1 MSEQSE
7 NIAELALALSKAQA
21 VIGGAKKD
29 SKNPFFKSDYA
40 DLESVWMACRKELT
54 DNGLSVIQTME
65 PNPEGVT
72 VVTTL
77 AHSSGQ
83 WMRGR
88 LNLHPTKNDPQGIGS
103 AITYGRRYALAAIV
117 GVYQTDDDGNAASGK
132 TDKPSKQDAKPQP
145 VTTKGKFSEFTTHQA
160 EDGETE
166 VWGKVGDKVVF
177 SSTEPNR
184 TSLIDLHESG
194 LDAEFVL
201 MNTGRTAKNGTPIY
215 SVHMVSPVP
224 TQVPDDKLKPA
235 MAVSIKSAKEARQ

>member
-7 NIAELALALSKAQA
+7 NINELALALSKAQA
-21 VIGGAKKD
+21 IIGGAKKD

-83 WMRGR
+83 WIKGR

-117 GVYQTDDDGNAASGK
+117 GVYQTDDDGNAASAPA
-132 TDKPSKQDAKPQP
+132 DKPKRETPAKPEP
-145 VTTKGKFSEFTTHQA
+145 VTAKGKFSEFTTRQA

-177 SSTEPNR
+177 SSADPSR
-184 TSLIDLHESG
+184 TKLIDLHESG
-194 LDAEFVL
+194 LDAEYVL
-201 MNTGRTAKNGTPIY
+201 MNTGRNAKNGTPIY
-215 SVHMVSPVP
+215 SVHMVSPIP
-224 TQVPDDKLKPA
+224 TEVPDNKIKSA
-235 MAVSIKSAKEARQ
+235 IAVSIKEARKAQ